1 MMSPYEMA
9 MQVAEFFAL
18 DNSLIDKADSSTFT
32 QPAKRPART
41 GFYIRKAETQLGY
54 RPHTFLQG
62 IQMVAE
68 QAAQEKP

>member
-1 MMSPYEMA
+1 MA
-9 MQVAEFFAL
+9 LQVADFFAL
-18 DNSLIDKADSSTFT
+18 DKGLIDKADGSTFT

-41 GFYIRKAETQLGY
+41 GFNIRKAETELGY

-68 QAAQEKP
+68 QAQ